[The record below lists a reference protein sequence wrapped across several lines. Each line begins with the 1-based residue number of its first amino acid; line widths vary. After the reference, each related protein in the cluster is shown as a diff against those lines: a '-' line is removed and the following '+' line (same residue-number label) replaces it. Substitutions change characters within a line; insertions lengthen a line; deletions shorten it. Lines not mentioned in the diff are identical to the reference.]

1 MPPGRVSRLAALL
14 RNHTHARTPAQVTV
28 VHGRAGSG
36 KSALLAKITD
46 DIKSSVKNGTTVS
59 LFMRTVGH
67 RRRRRRRSAHSMR

>member
-1 MPPGRVSRLAALL
+1 
-14 RNHTHARTPAQVTV
+14 VTV